1 MHVAG
6 FKDVLAGPSPRR
18 GGETAGE
25 PPAKPPR
32 HVTVLRFFFAL
43 LLLASAAGKLLDIRG
58 FAAVVGTYQ
67 VLPETLLLPAALALS
82 LVELALGLAFLWGI
96 RLVAAALLTV
106 LLHAGYVVWL
116 GLAYLRGLHI
126 ANCGCFGVF
135 WARPL
140 TPWTFLEDG
149 ALLAAAAILYFGARR
164 ATCAGRSAKRSA

>member
-1 MHVAG
+1 MPMAG
-6 FKDVLAGPSPRR
+6 FKDVLAGASPRH
-18 GGETAGE
+18 GGGTTGG

-43 LLLASAAGKLLDIRG
+43 LLLASAVGKLLDIHG

-67 VLPETLLLPAALALS
+67 VFPETLLLPAALALS
-82 LVELALGLAFLWGI
+82 LVELALGFALVWGT

-106 LLHAGYVVWL
+106 LLHAGYFAWL
-116 GLAYLRGLHI
+116 GLAYLRGLQI

-135 WARPL
+135 WPRPL

-149 ALLAAAAILYFGARR
+149 ALLAAAAVLYFGARR
-164 ATCAGRSAKRSA
+164 ATRGGRSAKQGA